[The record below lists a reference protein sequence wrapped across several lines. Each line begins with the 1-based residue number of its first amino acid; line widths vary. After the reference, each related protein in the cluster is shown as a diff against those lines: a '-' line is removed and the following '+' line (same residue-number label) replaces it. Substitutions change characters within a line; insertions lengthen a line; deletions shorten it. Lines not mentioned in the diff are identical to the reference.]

1 MLPAGLGIVCVS
13 PKAAALYDTAKLPR
27 VFFDFGDMKK
37 ANATGYFPYT
47 PSLPMLYGLRE
58 SLAMLFEEGLENVFA
73 RHHRLAEG
81 TRAAVKAWG
90 LELCARR
97 AASGTRTPSAP
108 SWCRAGINGA
118 EVIDIAYRRYN
129 LALGAGLARMAGRL
143 FRIGHLGDLNEC
155 MLLGGIAGRGDG
167 HAGRGHQGHAG
178 QRRRRGR
185 GILARHGQAARA
197 SGSCRPARPMPSRRP
212 ARRRRRPPAPL
223 DEPHALR
230 ARPPAAAAQ
239 RAGGAGLE
247 SGHVRRRRSTA
258 RPTTSSSISRTRSRR
273 ADKEQARTNVIQAL
287 LELDWRGRGK
297 TISVRING
305 IDTHYM
311 YRDVVDVVEQAGHRL
326 DTILIPKVGVPADV
340 YMVDALVTQI
350 EEAKGIPHRLG
361 IDVLIETALGMAN
374 VEAIAQSS
382 RRLEAMHF
390 GVADYAASCRA
401 RTVVI
406 GGLNPDYPGDQWHA
420 ALSRMIVA
428 CRAYGL
434 RPIDGPFGDF
444 KDPEG
449 YRLAARRA
457 AALGIEGKWA
467 IHPSQIALANEVFSP
482 PPAEVDR
489 ARRILVALDE
499 AAREG
504 RGAAQLDGRM
514 IDAASARMAQNI
526 VDMAAAIGEGR
537 EPRLPDPRLTRSP
550 PWTSTNIRP
559 RSCSPASASRSRGA
573 GWRTARSRRST
584 APPRSAAPAGP

>member
-1 MLPAGLGIVCVS
+1 MS
-13 PKAAALYDTAKLPR
+13 
-27 VFFDFGDMKK
+27 
-37 ANATGYFPYT
+37 
-47 PSLPMLYGLRE
+47 
-58 SLAMLFEEGLENVFA
+58 
-73 RHHRLAEG
+73 H
-81 TRAAVKAWG
+81 TRS
-90 LELCARR
+90 E
-97 AASGTRTPSAP
+97 
-108 SWCRAGINGA
+108 
-118 EVIDIAYRRYN
+118 
-129 LALGAGLARMAGRL
+129 
-143 FRIGHLGDLNEC
+143 
-155 MLLGGIAGRGDG
+155 
-167 HAGRGHQGHAG
+167 
-178 QRRRRGR
+178 
-185 GILARHGQAARA
+185 
-197 SGSCRPARPMPSRRP
+197 PARQRLQRSELAVPGSNPGMFQK
-212 ARRRRRPPAPL
+212 ALDGEADYIFLDLEDAVAP
-223 DEPHALR
+223 
-230 ARPPAAAAQ
+230 
-239 RAGGAGLE
+239 G
-247 SGHVRRRRSTA
+247 
-258 RPTTSSSISRTRSRR
+258 
-273 ADKEQARTNVIQAL
+273 DKEQARKNVIRAL
-287 LELDWRGRGK
+287 LDLDWRGRGK

-340 YMVDALVTQI
+340 YMVDAMVTQI

-444 KDPEG
+444 KDPDG

-489 ARRILVALDE
+489 AKRILVALEE
-499 AAREG
+499 AARDG
-504 RGAAQLDGRM
+504 KGAAQLDGRM
-514 IDAASARMAQNI
+514 IDAASARMAQN
-526 VDMAAAIGEGR
+526 VVNTAAAIEAQG
-537 EPRLPDPRLTRSP
+537 
-550 PWTSTNIRP
+550 
-559 RSCSPASASRSRGA
+559 GA
-573 GWRTARSRRST
+573 L
-584 APPRSAAPAGP
+584 SAARG